1 MPAAR
6 VVATGP
12 PAHTMPPAPSSDFL
26 LPLLDWLSLLACLAG
41 AFLGAAAGLPR
52 AFGLLLWTL
61 AALWLGHHLSA
72 HVVDWMPNAVDPADP
87 ASRSAIQLP
96 AFLIIACIVLL
107 LPLAGRIL
115 GGASGKKRAG
125 DKGQHKPFGAL
136 TGLAVAVL
144 LVTLLLPFTRSL
156 AWLGWGR
163 AAAPAC
169 AEVVAANA
177 AWLFPAVHRE
187 ALREA
192 RGEESAGVAPAS
204 HPAAGAD
211 PAR

>member
-1 MPAAR
+1 MS
-6 VVATGP
+6 
-12 PAHTMPPAPSSDFL
+12 PAPSSDLL

-136 TGLAVAVL
+136 TGLVVAVL
-144 LVTLLLPFTRSL
+144 LVTLAMPFVRRVP
-156 AWLGWGR
+156 WIGEGWER

-169 AEVVAANA
+169 AAVVADNA
-177 AWLFPAVHRE
+177 VWLFPQAHRE
-187 ALREA
+187 ALRAVEQTPVPA
-192 RGEESAGVAPAS
+192 LSPVVSPAP
-204 HPAAGAD
+204 GG
-211 PAR
+211 R

>member
-1 MPAAR
+1 MS
-6 VVATGP
+6 
-12 PAHTMPPAPSSDFL
+12 PAPSSDLL
-26 LPLLDWLSLLACLAG
+26 LPWLDWLSLLACLAG

-87 ASRSAIQLP
+87 ASREAVQLP
-96 AFLIIACIVLL
+96 AFLVIAALVLL

-125 DKGQHKPFGAL
+125 AKGQHKPFGAL
-136 TGLAVAVL
+136 TGLVVAVL
-144 LVTLLLPFTRSL
+144 LVVLLLPFTRRL
-156 AWLGWGR
+156 PWLGAGWER

-169 AEVVAANA
+169 AAVVADNA
-177 AWLFPAVHRE
+177 AWLFPEAHRN
-187 ALREA
+187 ALRERA
-192 RGEESAGVAPAS
+192 ERQVAEPEPA
-204 HPAAGAD
+204 PGG
-211 PAR
+211 R

>member
-1 MPAAR
+1 MA
-6 VVATGP
+6 
-12 PAHTMPPAPSSDFL
+12 PAPSSDFL

-72 HVVDWMPNAVDPADP
+72 HVVDWMPNAVDPANP
-87 ASRSAIQLP
+87 SSRAAVQLP

-115 GGASGKKRAG
+115 GGASGKKRG

-136 TGLAVAVL
+136 TGLVVAVL
-144 LVTLLLPFTRSL
+144 LVTLAMPFARRVP
-156 AWLGWGR
+156 WIGEGWER
-163 AAAPAC
+163 AVAPSC
-169 AEVVAANA
+169 ASVVAENA
-177 AWLFPAVHRE
+177 LWLFPKAHRE
-187 ALREA
+187 ALGAE
-192 RGEESAGVAPAS
+192 GDGVTAGTLKK
-204 HPAAGAD
+204 
-211 PAR
+211 

>member
-1 MPAAR
+1 
-6 VVATGP
+6 
-12 PAHTMPPAPSSDFL
+12 MPPVPSSDFL

-87 ASRSAIQLP
+87 SSRAAVQLP

-125 DKGQHKPFGAL
+125 DKGKHKAFGAV
-136 TGLAVAVL
+136 TGLVVAVL
-144 LVTLLLPFTRSL
+144 LATLVMPFVRSV
-156 AWLGWGR
+156 AWLGWSR

-169 AEVVAANA
+169 AEVVAENA
-177 AWLFPAVHRE
+177 AWLFPAAHRE
-187 ALREA
+187 ALREG
-192 RGEESAGVAPAS
+192 RGAEAGTGAPAP

-211 PAR
+211 PAH

>member
-1 MPAAR
+1 
-6 VVATGP
+6 
-12 PAHTMPPAPSSDFL
+12 MPPSPSSDFL

-87 ASRSAIQLP
+87 SSRAAVQLP

-125 DKGQHKPFGAL
+125 DKGHHKPFGAL
-136 TGLAVAVL
+136 TGLVVAAL
-144 LVTLLLPFTRSL
+144 LVTLAMPFVRGLT
-156 AWLGWGR
+156 WLGWAR

-169 AEVVAANA
+169 AEVVASNA
-177 AWLFPAVHRE
+177 AWLFPAAHRD

-192 RGEESAGVAPAS
+192 RDTEGAAGAPAS
-204 HPAAGAD
+204 HPAAASD
-211 PAR
+211 PAH

>member
-1 MPAAR
+1 
-6 VVATGP
+6 
-12 PAHTMPPAPSSDFL
+12 MPPAPSSDLL

-72 HVVDWMPNAVDPADP
+72 HVVDWMPNAVDPANP
-87 ASRSAIQLP
+87 SSRAAVQLP

-136 TGLAVAVL
+136 TGLVVAVL
-144 LVTLLLPFTRSL
+144 LVTLAMPFARRVP
-156 AWLGWGR
+156 WIGEGWER
-163 AAAPAC
+163 AVAPAC
-169 AEVVAANA
+169 ASVVAENA
-177 AWLFPAVHRE
+177 LWLFPKAHRE
-187 ALREA
+187 AL
-192 RGEESAGVAPAS
+192 GAGGGGVT
-204 HPAAGAD
+204 AGTLKK
-211 PAR
+211 